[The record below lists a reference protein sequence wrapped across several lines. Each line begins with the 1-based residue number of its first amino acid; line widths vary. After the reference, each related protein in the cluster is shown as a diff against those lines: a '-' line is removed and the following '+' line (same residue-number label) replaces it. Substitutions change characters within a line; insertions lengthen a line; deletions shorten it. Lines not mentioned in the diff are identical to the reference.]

1 MFRSDTC
8 KSIEMTRVFQKAEI
22 QRVIFSMLKQ
32 NILMLSKNLPLI
44 IFLKNITFVEFD
56 LNYNKC

>member
-8 KSIEMTRVFQKAEI
+8 KSIEMTRLFQKAEI